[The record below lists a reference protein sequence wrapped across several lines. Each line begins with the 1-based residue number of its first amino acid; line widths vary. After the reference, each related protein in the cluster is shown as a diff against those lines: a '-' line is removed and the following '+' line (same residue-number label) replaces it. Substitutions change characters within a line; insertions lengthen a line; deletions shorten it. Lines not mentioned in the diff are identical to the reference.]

1 MWTVNGGGK
10 KMSTIMTAAPV
21 TLTEGALKE
30 LHKLIDQQEIAADY
44 GLRVGV
50 EGGGC
55 AGMNY
60 ILGFD
65 QKKDGDNEYE
75 VAGIRMFMNKSHGMY
90 LAGMEIDFQ
99 QGLDA
104 RGFVFNNP
112 NAEKTCGCG
121 TSFSA

>member
-1 MWTVNGGGK
+1 MET
-10 KMSTIMTAAPV
+10 TILSSAPV
-21 TLTEGALKE
+21 TLTEGAVRELK
-30 LHKLIDQQEIAADY
+30 KLIEQQELSADY

-75 VAGIRMFMNKSHGMY
+75 VEGIRMFMNKSHGLY
-90 LAGMEIDFQ
+90 LAGMEVDFQ

-104 RGFVFNNP
+104 RGFTFNNP
-112 NAEKTCGCG
+112 NASKTCGCG